1 MRNDRTNPDPSPE
14 QLAAFLDGEL
24 DAADRARVE
33 TWLTTH
39 PNAAAE
45 IDGQRR
51 VARLWAD
58 NPPPEPGPAAWAT
71 ALAGVRAR
79 LPVPRPRRLPRTL
92 WLGAGAAAVLLAALI
107 GARLSALVPKLL
119 FGNEGGAARSQTGV
133 WERGSKSEKSN
144 PRPVVTPGDVVVAA
158 PPIQQAI
165 LPAGQDDVSIMSM
178 ESYPGDDGRVPQIGE
193 GDVPMIVAPLARAGG
208 R

>member
-1 MRNDRTNPDPSPE
+1 MRNDRTNPDPSPQ

-24 DAADRARVE
+24 DAADRARIG
-33 TWLTTH
+33 TWLTAH
-39 PNAAAE
+39 PDAAAE

-51 VARLWAD
+51 FARLWAE

-79 LPVPRPRRLPRTL
+79 LPAPRRRRLPYTL
-92 WLGAGAAAVLLAALI
+92 WLGSAAAAVFLAALI
-107 GARLSALVPKLL
+107 GVPL
-119 FGNEGGAARSQTGV
+119 FHGDAAP
-133 WERGSKSEKSN
+133 KSEKSD
-144 PRPVVTPGDVVVAA
+144 PLPVVTPGAMVVAA

-178 ESYPGDDGRVPQIGE
+178 ESYPGDDGQVPQIGE

>member
-24 DAADRARVE
+24 DAADRSRVE
-33 TWLTTH
+33 AWLAGH
-39 PNAAAE
+39 PAAAAE

-51 VARLWAD
+51 VAACGPTTRRPSQA
-58 NPPPEPGPAAWAT
+58 PPPGRPLWPASG
-71 ALAGVRAR
+71 LDCPCRGR
-79 LPVPRPRRLPRTL
+79 RRLPRTL
-92 WLGAGAAAVLLAALI
+92 WLGAGAAAVLLAALS
-107 GARLSALVPKLL
+107 AAQLSAASFPNSCLRNRPD
-119 FGNEGGAARSQTGV
+119 AASRTGV
-133 WERGSKSEKSN
+133 RGRGHYKHGVRSSRRAWSS
-144 PRPVVTPGDVVVAA
+144 PLPPV
-158 PPIQQAI
+158 QQAI
-165 LPAGQDDVSIMSM
+165 FLAGQDDVSIMSM